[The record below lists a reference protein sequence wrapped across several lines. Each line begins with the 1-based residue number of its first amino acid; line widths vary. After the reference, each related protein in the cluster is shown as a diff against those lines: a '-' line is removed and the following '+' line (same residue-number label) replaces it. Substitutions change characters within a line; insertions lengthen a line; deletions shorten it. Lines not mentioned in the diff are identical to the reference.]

1 MSNIIKCAFV
11 CAMSALLS
19 ACAYTSIQMPMD
31 TNFDQTQLGSKEG
44 RSHTTTILY
53 LVSWGNGGTK
63 AAAENGGITV
73 IHHADRQ
80 VFSTMFGFYTRI
92 TTVVYGD

>member
-1 MSNIIKCAFV
+1 MV
-11 CAMSALLS
+11 PLLVMIS
-19 ACAYTSIQMPMD
+19 ACAYTKIQIPMD
-31 TNFDQTQLGSKEG
+31 SDFDQTQLGSKEG

-63 AAAENGGITV
+63 AAAEDGGIK
-73 IHHADRQ
+73 IIRHADREI
-80 VFSTMFGFYTRI
+80 FSTMFGFYTRI